1 MLLFSSCSLYKEY
14 ESSATVQ
21 NNVMGDIVNSNDTM
35 SIGDLDWQ
43 TIFKDPQLQQ
53 LINTALANNTDM
65 RTAQFSIEQAQNEV
79 KAARWGYAPTLAF
92 APQATYTYQG
102 GVNSLNLSL
111 SPSLQ
116 AGSWESLD
124 KPPRKSERPKRKSPI
139 LKTTSRLCK
148 STWRQMLP
156 TSITAC
162 RCLTASWRL
171 PSRRKGYGKSL

>member
-1 MLLFSSCSLYKEY
+1 MKRHIYILLVGMLLFSSCSLYQKY

-21 NNVMGDIVNSNDTM
+21 NNVMGDIVNSNDTV

-65 RTAQFSIEQAQNEV
+65 RTAQLSIEQAQNEV

-102 GVNSLNLSL
+102 GVNSLTLSL
-111 SPSLQ
+111 PV
-116 AGSWESLD
+116 
-124 KPPRKSERPKRKSPI
+124 
-139 LKTTSRLCK
+139 
-148 STWRQMLP
+148 
-156 TSITAC
+156 
-162 RCLTASWRL
+162 TASWQL
-171 PSRRKGYGKSL
+171 GIFGQTTTQIRKAKTQVAYTEDYKQAVQVSIAANVARASAI